1 MRAIQNLMSIKKQF
15 MIIYL
20 HAMLQFPHPKQQKT
34 CKTASTTKHAFV
46 ILCYTRNMSVSGT
59 CKWNIRVNRKLWIND
74 GLEEY
79 MVQSRSYWEKMSGV
93 DDEKKKKKLYIIKTG
108 VLGGNTS
115 VHTQKQPL
123 RNFDFFVLTVC
134 CFRQIRQINKK

>member
-1 MRAIQNLMSIKKQF
+1 M
-15 MIIYL
+15 
-20 HAMLQFPHPKQQKT
+20 T
-34 CKTASTTKHAFV
+34 
-46 ILCYTRNMSVSGT
+46 
-59 CKWNIRVNRKLWIND
+59 

-79 MVQSRSYWEKMSGV
+79 MVQSRSYWEEMSGM
-93 DDEKKKKKLYIIKTG
+93 DDGKKKLYIIKTG
-108 VLGGNTS
+108 VLRGNTS